1 MTAEEFYSGLYPTGK
16 TEIVINHVQIR
27 ADLNFVLTFA
37 EAYKDHEIYEIILM
51 LTQLYN
57 FQNELNLK
65 RKPKGYDELMKKIDK
80 YFEHEQNNLNSN

>member
-37 EAYKDHEIYEIILM
+37 EAYKCHELKEVNALLRQLWELQNGAPLPTYEKE
-51 LTQLYN
+51 YN
-57 FQNELNLK
+57 
-65 RKPKGYDELMKKIDK
+65 ELMKKIDK
-80 YFEHEQNNLNSN
+80 YFDQE